1 MTGQRQRVP
10 SATLVVAIG
19 LVYFAAGRL
28 GLALAFDNP
37 NVSGIW
43 PASGIALAACLLVGN
58 RVLPAIFVA
67 AFAVYILTSHAV
79 AVSLVIA
86 VGCTLECLAGATLI
100 RRFAGGLAAFDT
112 APAILVFAESTLP
125 AALVGATIGL
135 LALLSARLVTPD
147 RISEIWLTWW
157 LGDAA
162 GALILTPL
170 IVTWV
175 REPLPR
181 WSWRK
186 HVEALGVFAAVAAIS
201 YTMFAG
207 VAAQRRY
214 PLTFLPFPVLLWVA
228 LRFGPRE
235 TMTAVFVLAA
245 AAVEGTLRGV
255 GPFVASSP
263 VETILLLLSFLA
275 TITVPS
281 FALAAEAARRRAS
294 EAEVRQL
301 NAELTRRVEVRTDE
315 LRRSHGRLAEAQHV
329 ARVGSWDWN
338 ISEDTLW
345 WSDELYHIY
354 GVPVGT
360 RVNYATLL
368 DLVHPDDRSRIDAI
382 VQHAIETAEPFA
394 FEHRVIRAD
403 GATRVISA
411 HGRARVDENDRTT
424 RMMGIGH
431 DITDRKQAEEERMQ
445 LLREQ
450 AARREAEESNRTKD
464 HFLATL
470 SHELRTPLNAILG
483 WAEILRSP
491 RTDEEL
497 RNRAIDAISRNVS
510 IQAQLVSDILDV
522 ARIRAGTLNL
532 QPRPMVLTEVINGA
546 LEIVHPMLASKNID
560 VRVSVAPGANSLV
573 ADAQRLRQVFWNL
586 LSNAAKFA
594 PEGGH
599 VGVRATPSDD
609 GITIAVEDDGPGID
623 PAFLPRV
630 FEQFSQADASVTRQ
644 YGGLGLGL
652 AITHHLVRLHNG
664 DIDARNRPEGGAVFT
679 VRLPVHANVA

>member
-1 MTGQRQRVP
+1 MNRQRVP
-10 SATLVVAIG
+10 SAMLVVAIAF
-19 LVYFAAGRL
+19 VYFAAGRFGL
-28 GLALAFDNP
+28 SLALVNP

-67 AFAVYILTSHAV
+67 SFAVNILTSHV
-79 AVSLVIA
+79 VWTSLAIA
-86 VGCTLECLAGATLI
+86 AGNTLECLAAATLV
-100 RRFAGGLAAFDT
+100 RRFARGLSAFDN
-112 APAILVFAESTLP
+112 AAAILVFAESTLP
-125 AALVGATIGL
+125 SAMIGATVGL
-135 LALLSARLVTPD
+135 LALLSARLLTPD
-147 RISEIWLTWW
+147 RLSEVWLTWW

-162 GALILTPL
+162 GMLIITPL

-181 WSWRK
+181 WSWMK
-186 HVEALGVFAAVAAIS
+186 IFEALCVFASAAAVS

-207 VAAQRRY
+207 PAAQRRY

-235 TMTAVFVLAA
+235 TMTAILVLAA
-245 AAVEGTLRGV
+245 AAVEGTMRGV
-255 GPFVASSP
+255 GPFAGSSP
-263 VETILLLLSFLA
+263 VETQLLLLSFLA

-281 FALAAEAARRRAS
+281 FALAAEAARRRESDAQ
-294 EAEVRQL
+294 VRQL
-301 NAELTRRVEVRTDE
+301 NAELTKRVEVRTDE

-338 ISEDTLW
+338 LGDDSVW
-345 WSDELYHIY
+345 WSEELYRIY
-354 GVPVGT
+354 DVPVGT
-360 RVNYATLL
+360 RVNYATFLN
-368 DLVHPDDRSRIDAI
+368 LVHPDDRVRIDSV
-382 VQHAIETAEPFA
+382 VQHAIATAEPFA
-394 FEHRVIRAD
+394 FEYRVIRSD
-403 GATRVISA
+403 GGIRHLSG
-411 HGRARVDENDRTT
+411 HGRVRTDENGRTV

-431 DITDRKQAEEERMQ
+431 DITERKQAEEERVQ

-491 RTDEEL
+491 RTDEET
-497 RNRAIDAISRNVS
+497 RNRAIEAISRNVS

-522 ARIRAGTLNL
+522 ARIRAGTLYL
-532 QPRPMVLTEVINGA
+532 QPRPIVLTEVISGA
-546 LEIVHPMLASKNID
+546 LEIVGPMLDAKRIG
-560 VRVSVAPGANSLV
+560 VRVTVPPEANSIV
-573 ADAQRLRQVFWNL
+573 ADAQRLRQIFWNL

-599 VGVRATPSDD
+599 VDIRASSRPDGVS
-609 GITIAVEDDGPGID
+609 ISVEDDGPGID

-630 FEQFSQADASVTRQ
+630 FEQFSQADGTVMRQ

-664 DIDARNRPEGGAVFT
+664 DIDAGNRPQGGAIFT
-679 VRLPVHANVA
+679 VRLPLRATAA